1 MNTVRVLGAGT
12 AGTQLANRLRRRLPL
27 ETWNV
32 SVVEP
37 EEDHCYRPGLLF
49 VPFGTYERA
58 DVVRPLQRLLRD
70 GIDVVRAGVASV
82 DPDAHNVTLDDGR
95 ELAYDLL
102 VIATGSE
109 LRPEATPGLL
119 GSEWGRSIHEFY
131 TLEGAE
137 ALHGA
142 LECFDAGRLV
152 VHVAELPITCPVA
165 PLEFA
170 FLADAHFRSRGVR
183 DRIEIVYATPL
194 DAAFTTPE
202 AADRLADLLDRRGIV
217 LETDVVVEEVDAAA
231 HEIRTF
237 DERRIGYDLLVT
249 VPVHSGTRS
258 LEGSGLVDHAG
269 FVEVDP
275 ATLQARGHPDVFAVG
290 DAADLPTAKSGS
302 AAHHAGDVLIENL
315 VARAHGDE
323 PPARYDG
330 QVECFVETG
339 DERAVLLAYDY
350 AAPPRSGRYPMPG
363 LGPFTLLEET
373 AMNHAGKMLFK
384 WSYWHLFLRGYEL
397 PLPGP
402 SVPSGTATEAREV
415 PA

>member
-1 MNTVRVLGAGT
+1 MNTVIVLGGGT
-12 AGTQLANRLRRRLPL
+12 AGTQVANRLRRRLPP
-27 ETWNV
+27 ETWSV

-37 EEDHCYRPGLLF
+37 EEHHCYRPGLLF
-49 VPFGTYERA
+49 VPFATYDRA
-58 DVVRPLQRLLRD
+58 DVVRPLRRLLRD
-70 GIDVVRAGVASV
+70 GVELVQARVAAV
-82 DPDAHNVTLDDGR
+82 DPDAHRIALDDGR

-137 ALHGA
+137 ALQGA
-142 LECFDAGRLV
+142 LDRFDAGRLV
-152 VHVAELPITCPVA
+152 VHVNELPITCPVA

-170 FLADAHFRSRGVR
+170 FLADQHFRERGVR
-183 DRIEIVYATPL
+183 DQIEIVYATPL

-202 AADRLADLLDRRGIV
+202 AASRLGDLLDRRGIA
-217 LETDVVVEEVDAAA
+217 LETDVVVEKVDAPAR
-231 HEIRTF
+231 EIRTF
-237 DERRIGYDLLVT
+237 DDRRIGYDLLVT
-249 VPVHSGTRS
+249 VPVHAGARS
-258 LEGSGLVDHAG
+258 LAQSGLVDHAG

-275 ATLQARGHPDVFAVG
+275 ATLQARGDPDVFAVG

-302 AAHHAGDVLIENL
+302 AAHHAGDALIENI
-315 VARAHGDE
+315 VARAHGHE
-323 PPARYDG
+323 LPARYDG

-339 DERAVLLAYDY
+339 DDRAVLLAYDY
-350 AAPPRSGRYPMPG
+350 ATPPRPGRHPLPG

-384 WSYWHLFLRGYEL
+384 WTYWHVFLRGYEL
-397 PLPGP
+397 PLAGA
-402 SVPSGTATEAREV
+402 TAGSTNAQEMRA
-415 PA
+415 